1 MRRGILFI
9 LACLTL
15 LASGALRA
23 APACGPDGQ
32 SCPLSNGFYFAEKPA
47 GWDGRAPLPVLVHFH
62 GFREQASEVIGRE
75 EMRNLAQRLGVLL
88 VVPQG
93 EGQSWSHPGS
103 PSQLRDEFTFVER
116 LLADLRQRFVVDEAR
131 IWASGFSQGASMVW
145 AIACHRGEMFRF
157 YMPISGGFW
166 RPEPQSCPTL
176 PRAIRHIHGLKDVTV
191 PLEGRPIRGGK
202 FHQGRIAHAI
212 GLAREAAQCR
222 PEPEDEHVSSG
233 TLSCRRST
241 GCMGGQLLE
250 FCLHAGGHDF
260 DQGWLEEGLR
270 PLLQKAA
277 DTALKR

>member
-1 MRRGILFI
+1 MRLAILFL

-15 LASGALRA
+15 FASEAARA

-32 SCPLSNGFYFAEKPA
+32 PCMLPNGLYFAEKPA
-47 GWDGRAPLPVLVHFH
+47 VWDGKTALPVLVHFH

-75 EMRNLAQRLGVLL
+75 EMRALAERLGVLL

-103 PSQLRDEFTFVER
+103 PSQLRDELVFVEG
-116 LLADLRQRFVVDEAR
+116 LLSDLRQRFPVDQAR
-131 IWASGFSQGASMVW
+131 VWASGFSQGASMVW
-145 AIACHRGEMFRF
+145 AVACHRGEMFQF

-176 PRAIRHIHGLKDVTV
+176 PRSIRHIHGLKDVTV

-212 GLAREAAQCR
+212 NLARQAAQCR
-222 PEPEDEHVSSG
+222 PESEDEHISRG

-241 GCMGGQLLE
+241 GCTDGQVLE

-260 DQGWLEEGLR
+260 DQSWLEEGFR